1 MKFCGFFY
9 FFLGE
14 MEENDQDS
22 SDSDV
27 TVVKVRSGDSVESG
41 GNIALCTYDSYLR
54 SYIFS

>member
-1 MKFCGFFY
+1 
-9 FFLGE
+9 

-27 TVVKVRSGDSVESG
+27 TVVKVRSEDSVESE

-54 SYIFS
+54 SCIFS